1 MDLSWKADG
10 KDHRAVVRVSLTALG
25 IDRVRG
31 PVTVTVGRASVT
43 QRLDGGALRVVLRH
57 LDPATR
63 KVSIS
68 YPGRGDLVL
77 PVSATGS
84 VRVRRH

>member
-1 MDLSWKADG
+1 M
-10 KDHRAVVRVSLTALG
+10 RVSLTALG

-57 LDPATR
+57 LDPGTR
-63 KVSIS
+63 KVSIT